1 MIAPT
6 GETIGSGHAGVVRLV
21 RPRQWVKNV
30 LVLVAP
36 GAAGVLHEPG
46 TLVEVAIAFVAFSL
60 AASGT
65 YCLNDAADVDA
76 DRAHPVKRH
85 RPVADGSVSVVAAR
99 VVGVTLLAAALV
111 VAAAAGGW
119 QLPAVILGYVALTT
133 AYTAW
138 LKHVAVV
145 DLAAIAAGFVLR
157 AVAGAVAAD
166 VELSDWFLIVASF
179 GSLFMVAGKR
189 SAELVEAGDVVV
201 HRRVLSSYSAAYLTY
216 IRSVASG
223 VTLLSY
229 TLLAFEKAD
238 SSAATVPWFELSII
252 PFGLAILRY
261 ALRLDQGAGGAPEEI
276 VLRDRTLQ
284 VLGVCWGVLAGL
296 GVYST

>member
-1 MIAPT
+1 MIAPAT
-6 GETIGSGHAGVVRLV
+6 ERPAVGRTGVVRLL

-30 LVLVAP
+30 LVLAAP
-36 GAAGVLHEPG
+36 GAAGLLHEPDVLAD
-46 TLVEVAIAFVAFSL
+46 TALAFVAFSL

-65 YCLNDAADVDA
+65 YCLNDAADAEA
-76 DRAHPVKRH
+76 DRAHPTKRL
-85 RPVADGSVSVVAAR
+85 RPVADGSVSVAAAR
-99 VVGVTLLAAALV
+99 LLGVVLLASSVA

-119 QLPAVILGYVALTT
+119 QLPLVVLGYVTLTT

-145 DLAAIAAGFVLR
+145 DLAAVAAGFVLR
-157 AVAGAVAAD
+157 AIAGAVAAD
-166 VELSDWFLIVASF
+166 VVVSDWFLIVASF

-189 SAELVEAGDVVV
+189 SAELAEEGDVSS
-201 HRRVLSSYSAAYLTY
+201 HRRVLSMYSTAYLTY

-223 VTLLSY
+223 VTLLAY

-238 SSAATVPWFELSII
+238 VSAAAVPWFELSIV

-261 ALRLDQGAGGAPEEI
+261 ALRLDQGVGGAPEDV

-284 VLGVCWGVLAGL
+284 VLGLCWAVLAAF
-296 GVYST
+296 GVYTT